1 MSNAVATTNDAAGA
15 LARLVLS
22 GDMSKLTPEQKVEHY
37 IRVCDSVGLNPAT
50 QPFEYLKL
58 QGKEVLY
65 AKRGAADQLR
75 QIHGVSVSV
84 VSKVIEDGLFIVEVM
99 ATDRNGRTDADI
111 AAVPIAGL
119 RGEAKA
125 NAIAKAITKA
135 KRRVTL
141 SICGLGFSDESEIEA
156 IPGAQPVQSS
166 GERLAALAD
175 AMRQKREETANAVE
189 AVEVE
194 VETVDAEPVEELSEP
209 TAPGFTLTLPS
220 GEVHDF
226 ATLAEFEKA
235 YLGWL
240 NKIAKAEK
248 IPVRDRLSKMHAL
261 EEANDETLRLFED
274 QGETLHQKR
283 LSINKRLA
291 AQARDGGDNV

>member
-1 MSNAVATTNDAAGA
+1 MSNALTTTQDAAGA
-15 LARLVLS
+15 LASLVLS
-22 GDMSKLTPEQKVEHY
+22 GDMSKLTPEQKVQHY
-37 IRVCDSVGLNPAT
+37 VRVCESVGLNPAT
-50 QPFEYLKL
+50 QPFEYLRL

-84 VSKVIEDGLFIVEVM
+84 VSKTIEDGLFMVEVM
-99 ATDRNGRTDADI
+99 ATDKTGRTDADI

-156 IPGAQPVQSS
+156 IPGAQPLPSS
-166 GERLAALAD
+166 GEKLAALVD
-175 AMRQKREETANAVE
+175 TMRQQREQTANAVDVE
-189 AVEVE
+189 PVEVE
-194 VETVDAEPVEELSEP
+194 AEP
-209 TAPGFTLTLPS
+209 APDLAPAYALVLPN
-220 GEVHDF
+220 GEVSDH
-226 ATLAEFEKA
+226 ATLAEFEQA

-240 NKIAKAEK
+240 KKIAGAKK
-248 IPVRDRLSKMHAL
+248 VQVRDRLSKMHAL
-261 EEANDETLRLFED
+261 EEANEWVLAQFED
-274 QGETLHQKR
+274 QGEALHQYR
-283 LSINKRLA
+283 LKLNKQLA
-291 AQARDGGDNV
+291 AQAREDGADV

>member
-99 ATDRNGRTDADI
+99 ATDRSGRTDADI

-156 IPGAQPVQSS
+156 IPGAQVAPSS
-166 GERLAALAD
+166 GEKLAALVD
-175 AMRQKREETANAVE
+175 TMRQQRAQTANVVE
-189 AVEVE
+189 EKPVEVE
-194 VETVDAEPVEELSEP
+194 AEPVADF
-209 TAPGFTLTLPS
+209 APAYPLVLPNGEVTDHATLTDW
-220 GEVHDF
+220 EQ
-226 ATLAEFEKA
+226 A
-235 YLGWL
+235 YVGWL
-240 NKIAKAEK
+240 KKIASAKK
-248 IPVRDRLSKMHAL
+248 VMVRDRLSKMHAL
-261 EEANDETLRLFED
+261 EEANEVVLRQYDDE
-274 QGETLHQKR
+274 GEALHQYR
-283 LSINKRLA
+283 LKLNKQLA
-291 AQARDGGDNV
+291 AQAREDGADV